1 MTSPTLDAGHDRAG
15 FIYLQL
21 MFVMATW
28 GLNIVAVKYLT
39 QYMDARILAAVR
51 IVIALLVV
59 TLIIKARG
67 GHIPKLTRAQLGWL
81 ALAGFLV
88 VYAHQAALVAG
99 LGLTSAANG
108 TLIMATSPLLSAV
121 LAAVFY
127 RERLTPARVCGALL
141 GLAGVALV
149 VLGSGK
155 ALGAA
160 GWGDAMVFLAV
171 VVFVCGGLVIQRMS
185 RSMPLAMLWY
195 MYLAGGLMLAAHAG
209 TAPSTYRAESWSM
222 AWWPWLV
229 LMFSAVVASGIS
241 NILWNG
247 GIARLGI
254 SRASLFLNW
263 LPIFGLLFAALFL
276 GEGGRHARGRAGLR
290 AGRYLAGI
298 AARRRRAGQ
307 GPALRAAQHGR
318 ESRRAASMAK

>member
-1 MTSPTLDAGHDRAG
+1 MTSPTLDAGNDRVG

-21 MFVMATW
+21 LFVMATW

-59 TLIIKARG
+59 TLIIKVRG
-67 GHIPKLTRAQLGWL
+67 GIPKLTRAQLGWL

-141 GLAGVALV
+141 AGVALV

-185 RSMPLAMLWY
+185 RSMAPLAMLWY
-195 MYLAGGLMLAAHAG
+195 MYRPAG
-209 TAPSTYRAESWSM
+209 
-222 AWWPWLV
+222 
-229 LMFSAVVASGIS
+229 
-241 NILWNG
+241 
-247 GIARLGI
+247 
-254 SRASLFLNW
+254 
-263 LPIFGLLFAALFL
+263 
-276 GEGGRHARGRAGLR
+276 
-290 AGRYLAGI
+290 
-298 AARRRRAGQ
+298 
-307 GPALRAAQHGR
+307 
-318 ESRRAASMAK
+318 

>member
-1 MTSPTLDAGHDRAG
+1 
-15 FIYLQL
+15 
-21 MFVMATW
+21 MATW

-59 TLIIKARG
+59 TLIIKVRG
-67 GHIPKLTRAQLGWL
+67 GRIPKLTRAQLGWL

-149 VLGSGK
+149 LGSGK

-160 GWGDAMVFLAV
+160 GWGDAMVFLAA

-185 RSMPLAMLWY
+185 RNMRRWPCSGTCTGRRADAGAHGYGAIHLPGRVLEHGVVAVAGADVLRR
-195 MYLAGGLMLAAHAG
+195 GGLGHQQHPVERRHRAAGHQ
-209 TAPSTYRAESWSM
+209 PR
-222 AWWPWLV
+222 LV
-229 LMFSAVVASGIS
+229 V
-241 NILWNG
+241 
-247 GIARLGI
+247 
-254 SRASLFLNW
+254 LNW

-276 GEGGRHARGRAGLR
+276 GEVGATHAAGLACVLGGTWLGLR
-290 AGRYLAGI
+290 RGAAR
-298 AARRRRAGQ
+298 ARRRRAGQ
-307 GPALRAAQHGR
+307 GRPLSAAQRGR

>member
-1 MTSPTLDAGHDRAG
+1 
-15 FIYLQL
+15 
-21 MFVMATW
+21 
-28 GLNIVAVKYLT
+28 
-39 QYMDARILAAVR
+39 
-51 IVIALLVV
+51 
-59 TLIIKARG
+59 
-67 GHIPKLTRAQLGWL
+67 
-81 ALAGFLV
+81 
-88 VYAHQAALVAG
+88 
-99 LGLTSAANG
+99 
-108 TLIMATSPLLSAV
+108 MATSPLLSAV

-185 RSMPLAMLWY
+185 RSMAPLAMLWY

-254 SRASLFLNW
+254 SRASLFRNW

-276 GEGGRHARGRAGLR
+276 GEKWAPRTRPGWPACLAAPGWDCGAAPARRAPPASRARPGPERGSARAREQARGFDGEIGQDAVGAGALERQQRFHHDLVVVQPAIGGGGLDHRVLAADLVGEGRHAEGVLTRRSTSRYGMPGLTMTMSAPSCR
-290 AGRYLAGI
+290 SDATSRSASSRLAGSI
-298 AARRRRAGQ
+298 W
-307 GPALRAAQHGR
+307 
-318 ESRRAASMAK
+318 

>member
-1 MTSPTLDAGHDRAG
+1 
-15 FIYLQL
+15 

-67 GHIPKLTRAQLGWL
+67 GRIPKLTRAQLGWL

-127 RERLTPARVCGALL
+127 RERLTPARVRARCWAWPAWRWWCWAAARRWARPAGAMPW
-141 GLAGVALV
+141 
-149 VLGSGK
+149 SSWRWWCSC
-155 ALGAA
+155 AA
-160 GWGDAMVFLAV
+160 GW
-171 VVFVCGGLVIQRMS
+171 
-185 RSMPLAMLWY
+185 
-195 MYLAGGLMLAAHAG
+195 
-209 TAPSTYRAESWSM
+209 
-222 AWWPWLV
+222 
-229 LMFSAVVASGIS
+229 
-241 NILWNG
+241 
-247 GIARLGI
+247 
-254 SRASLFLNW
+254 
-263 LPIFGLLFAALFL
+263 
-276 GEGGRHARGRAGLR
+276 
-290 AGRYLAGI
+290 
-298 AARRRRAGQ
+298 
-307 GPALRAAQHGR
+307 
-318 ESRRAASMAK
+318 